1 MSAEKGRSGQKP
13 GLSPLA
19 MLVLAIPA
27 VVVGVFSTWP
37 AHTFTDPGVMGIIV
51 SFKKVTDKA
60 HTCDERE
67 LAEFHAAAAKRP
79 KHMQRANMECGSRER
94 VPLGLAIWVD
104 DVQMAD
110 IKLPP
115 SGVHRDSACYI
126 YKKFL
131 FPAGERRVRIAMRS
145 SRGAK
150 DGEFDYKFETVVK
163 GESRSAIVVSFDSE
177 KNVFQIL

>member
-1 MSAEKGRSGQKP
+1 MSGEKGRMGEKP
-13 GLSPLA
+13 RLSPLA

-27 VVVGVFSTWP
+27 VIVGVFSTWP
-37 AHTFTDPGVMGIIV
+37 SHTFTDPGMMGIII

-67 LAEFHAAAAKRP
+67 LAEFHAAAAKRL
-79 KHMQRANMECGSRER
+79 KHMRRANMECGSRER

-115 SGVHRDSACYI
+115 SGIHKDSACYI
-126 YKKFL
+126 YEKFL
-131 FPAGERRVRIAMRS
+131 FPAGERRVKIAMRS

-163 GESRSAIVVSFDSE
+163 GGSRSAIVVSFDSGT
-177 KNVFQIL
+177 NVFKIL

>member
-1 MSAEKGRSGQKP
+1 MSGEKERMGGKP
-13 GLSPLA
+13 RLSPLA

-27 VVVGVFSTWP
+27 VIVGVFSTWP
-37 AHTFTDPGVMGIIV
+37 AHTFTDPGMMGIII

-60 HTCDERE
+60 HTCDEQE
-67 LAEFHAAAAKRP
+67 LADFHAAAAKRL
-79 KHMQRANMECGSRER
+79 KHMRRANMECGSRER

-104 DVQMAD
+104 DVQMAN

-115 SGVHRDSACYI
+115 SGIHSDSACYI
-126 YKKFL
+126 YERFL
-131 FPAGERRVRIAMRS
+131 FPAGERRVKIAMRS
-145 SRGAK
+145 SRGTK

-163 GESRSAIVVSFDSE
+163 GGSRSAIVVSFDSV